1 MLHWKVWH
9 PGTITHQG
17 GSIPGHTSTSRWG
30 VHALVPGLPFTLFPR
45 LAGRSKTI
53 PAGDLQCQRLCQ
65 CKSHAQIVCRL
76 AQHVGH
82 ADPGGPPSRNSA
94 PVHQLSNTITT
105 TLQCSSRLHA
115 RALMRHHNQT
125 RCAEQPMANA
135 ETLAYAVF
143 RQRSLQGERADFG
156 KALLTSNTL
165 ALSYNNQGAWSKA

>member
-1 MLHWKVWH
+1 MASSLAIHLHLDGASMHRYWGCH
-9 PGTITHQG
+9 LHCFQG
-17 GSIPGHTSTSRWG
+17 WQADPKQSLRVI
-30 VHALVPGLPFTLFPR
+30 
-45 LAGRSKTI
+45 
-53 PAGDLQCQRLCQ
+53 QCQRLCQ

-105 TLQCSSRLHA
+105 TLQCSSTLHA